1 MRVYYKCVTKTSVNV
16 EHFSVYRKTR
26 RRGHHQLETKS
37 FEKFVRN
44 VMDSEKLQPDYR
56 IQIAI
61 PSRQDKQE
69 QPRNPV

>member
-1 MRVYYKCVTKTSVNV
+1 MSTYYKCVTKTSVNV
-16 EHFSVYRKTR
+16 EHFSVHRKTR
-26 RRGHHQLETKS
+26 RSGHYQLETKP

-61 PSRQDKQE
+61 PSGQDK
-69 QPRNPV
+69 